1 MYMKDTKVVFM
12 GTPDFAVTILEMLN
26 QNMNVIGVVTQPDK
40 EIGRHKVLTYSPVK
54 EYALKNNIKVFQPLK
69 IRNEYQEIL
78 DLKPDMIVTC
88 AYGQIIS
95 SDILNYP
102 KYGCINVHASLLPKL
117 RGGAP
122 IQHAIMDGLKETGI
136 TIMYMAEH
144 MDDGDII
151 AEESYQIKDNDTYG
165 SLCEVLSKMG
175 RNLLLKTLPEII
187 NSSNKRVKQNDEEV
201 TFAWNIK
208 REEEH
213 IDFNK
218 GVNIVDQLVRGLNPY
233 PYANTIINNIE
244 FKIIDGYY
252 DKKNSTPNKVNEIT
266 KDAIGFGCEDGI
278 YYATTIKP
286 AGKKE
291 MSVKNFLNGISKEE
305 LMASEIK

>member
-1 MYMKDTKVVFM
+1 MKNTKVVFM

-26 QNMNVIGVVTQPDK
+26 QNMNVVGVVTQPDK

-54 EYALKNNIKVFQPLK
+54 VFALKNNIKVFQPLK

-78 DLKPDMIVTC
+78 DLKPDMIITC

-122 IQHAIMDGLKETGI
+122 IQHAIIDGLKETGI

-151 AEESYQIKDNDTYG
+151 EEEKYAIKSNDTYG

-175 RNLLLKTLPEII
+175 RDLLLKTLPEII
-187 NSSNKRVKQNDEEV
+187 NLSNKRIKQNNEEV

-233 PYANTIINNIE
+233 PYANTIINDIE
-244 FKIIDGYY
+244 FKIINGYFV
-252 DKKNSTPNKVNEIT
+252 KKNSTPNKINEIT

-278 YYATTIKP
+278 YYATTIKQ

-291 MSVKNFLNGISKEE
+291 MLVKDYLNGKNKDE
-305 LMASEIK
+305 LIASEIK